1 MSDENMTNTEETAAL
16 FVSAQKK
23 KKAEEEA
30 KKKAA
35 EEQAR
40 REAAEAE
47 VRRMEQEVEERK
59 RKAEEERIALEKAE
73 QERAQKKA
81 EMEKALKES
90 TEAIKEGTK
99 AIKDSAKEGAKALK
113 DTTVGGAKA
122 LKDST
127 VEGAKALKEAP
138 KAIKES
144 KVAKKTVEGAKE
156 AGSSFADFL
165 KAKKVPI
172 LIGAGALVAVIVIL
186 IVVLSL
192 GGSKEMSFE
201 GMEFDGEIASS
212 DSSYDIPIYYPSSV
226 YVASEE
232 ENVDCGKL
240 ITLAS
245 SNAKDVYTQ
254 VVLMPV
260 MDDATGGAFN
270 VGSTA
275 FTRPSLVMEGLMES
289 TDEFMSELYEGAEII
304 NMAQTE
310 TSDGTSPYFTAFDF
324 TWDVDSGSA
333 VGLIKQ
339 NGNGEYIYEFI
350 ICTQETDSFDNV
362 SQMSTLFMENNMDGA
377 RGIPGYNEVST
388 NEGNMFTINEVHLG
402 FCLSDQFEA
411 YGEVD
416 ENNGLAVYADGN
428 GGTFLISYQESSYD
442 AETLINNV
450 DTCVESMID
459 EFNKLGVDRYIE
471 LDGIQFDRRYESEY
485 VYDDTI
491 KIGCFVDFADTYD
504 GVSYWERDHF
514 SVWGDAQ
521 TGKLYYLNC
530 YLLAPTESKAEYEQI
545 FDNFIS
551 SMSDI

>member
-99 AIKDSAKEGAKALK
+99 AIKDSAKE
-113 DTTVGGAKA
+113 GAKA

-245 SNAKDVYTQ
+245 GNAKDVYTE

-260 MDDATGGAFN
+260 MDDATGEAFN

-304 NMAQTE
+304 NMTQTE

-324 TWDVDSGSA
+324 TRDVDSGSA

-388 NEGNMFTINEVHLG
+388 NEGDMFEINELHLG

-428 GGTFLISYQESSYD
+428 GGTFLISYEESVYD
-442 AETLINNV
+442 AQTLLDNTETCI
-450 DTCVESMID
+450 TSMTD

-471 LDGIQFDRRYESEY
+471 LDGIQFDRRLESEN
-485 VYDDTI
+485 VYSEEI
-491 KIGCFVDFADTYD
+491 FKIGCFVDFADTYD

-514 SVWGDAQ
+514 SVWGDSQ

-551 SMSDI
+551 SMSDL